1 MLNVPG
7 WTLPSTRAS
16 IAARTR
22 VDVHAALTEHH
33 HNPEDEAVTSDNI
46 EASAVTS
53 GGRREALDCHT

>member
-1 MLNVPG
+1 
-7 WTLPSTRAS
+7 
-16 IAARTR
+16 